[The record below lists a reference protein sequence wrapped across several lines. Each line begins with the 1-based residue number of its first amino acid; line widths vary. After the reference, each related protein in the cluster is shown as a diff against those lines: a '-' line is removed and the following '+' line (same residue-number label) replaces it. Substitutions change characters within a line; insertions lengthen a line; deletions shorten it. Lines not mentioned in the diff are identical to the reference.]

1 MVVLHFGDVSAHVE
15 GVAEPHHKGAPSWSA
30 DPIEVISDGFN
41 RSVTLNGVRQMQ
53 GFSHGITL
61 EIEAV
66 LGICD
71 WT

>member
-1 MVVLHFGDVSAHVE
+1 MLHFGDDAAQVD
-15 GVAEPHHKGAPSWSA
+15 GVAEPHHNGAPSWSA
-30 DPIEVISDGFN
+30 DPIEVITDGFN
-41 RSVTLNGVRQMQ
+41 RSVSLNGVRQME

-66 LGICD
+66 LWICD